1 MKLPRR
7 PRTSLVRAAALRL
20 YPCPNWTYV
29 AQSFGYLSCRQVT
42 IIAAPFPRP
51 APCGVDGDRWLW
63 LSRRKNPRE
72 VGEDYVQKI
81 DISVTFSDIKACA
94 GGVGGYGPKTTTGAA
109 AGGAAGGL
117 IGSELGGPAATAA
130 GVLLG
135 GLLGGAVGQQMDSHD
150 YYQMRN
156 SLETSRTGQPTEWH
170 NPNTGAHTK

>member
-1 MKLPRR
+1 MFRKMIVAL
-7 PRTSLVRAAALRL
+7 LLAAL
-20 YPCPNWTYV
+20 T
-29 AQSFGYLSCRQVT
+29 
-42 IIAAPFPRP
+42 
-51 APCGVDGDRWLW
+51 
-63 LSRRKNPRE
+63 
-72 VGEDYVQKI
+72 
-81 DISVTFSDIKACA
+81 ACA

-135 GLLGGAVGQQMDSHD
+135 GLLGGAVGQQMDTHD

-170 NPNTGAHTK
+170 NPDTGAQYQVTPTKTYDNQSGQPCREFNTTAMIDGRRQNVHGVACREGDGSWRVVE